1 MILLISYVTG
11 GLVLFL
17 YGMRLASDG
26 LREAAGGHLKTVL
39 SVLSSRRST
48 AVLIGI
54 VVTFLLSSSSAV
66 SVLLVDLANAG
77 LISLPQAILVLLGAT
92 VGTALTVQI
101 IAFPVTSYALIL
113 VVVGYLVQ
121 LLAHFRRAKAL
132 GTALLGLGLIFFG
145 LDVINRG
152 LATTTTDTIESL
164 RSWLDYSLLGF
175 ALGVILSAF
184 LRSAATVGIAVVLAG
199 NGVPLVNLVP
209 VVLGASVGTCSAPLL
224 AAVRGGRRGKQVA
237 VADLAFRL
245 VLALVFLPL
254 VGPLAEFVTWLTAFV
269 SPESSVSGL
278 ARRSVAHVQFLTA
291 LVTVLAVL
299 PVTGFFVKLV
309 QKMMGG
315 AREIPPGAIQYIHFD
330 ALLAPEVALTQAHR
344 EVVRMAEITRS
355 LVARSV
361 QAVLEN
367 NEHEL
372 ERLEAAD
379 DRIDV
384 IDLVLSQYLQRLK
397 PAGLDPDALE
407 VKFKL
412 LYIIKDIEA
421 VADLATRDLVRI
433 GWEKSRDNVQFVDG
447 EKQELD
453 DIRRLL
459 DEDLGMLV
467 EAVRG
472 ADASESLRSRIL
484 ERDRDLDLQ
493 RMRLFDRQFARVAR
507 GVPGAEESTA
517 AYMNTLNALRMMHF
531 LVSDILRMISEPPP
545 GRAASR

>member
-1 MILLISYVTG
+1 MILLISHVTG

-26 LREAAGGHLKTVL
+26 LREAAGGHLKTTL
-39 SVLSSRRST
+39 SVLSSRRGA

-77 LISLPQAILVLLGAT
+77 LVSLPQAILVLLGAT

-101 IAFPVTSYALIL
+101 IAFSVTAYALIL
-113 VVVGYLVQ
+113 VVAGYLVQ

-152 LATTTTDTIESL
+152 LAETTSQTIESL

-175 ALGVILSAF
+175 VLGVILSAF

-254 VGPLAEFVTWLTAFV
+254 VGPLAKLVTWLTSFV
-269 SPESSVSGL
+269 SPESSVEGM

-299 PVTGFFVKLV
+299 PATGFLAKLV
-309 QKMMGG
+309 ERLMGG
-315 AREIPPGAIQYIHFD
+315 AREIPPGAVQYIQFEEPV
-330 ALLAPEVALTQAHR
+330 APEVALSRAHQ
-344 EVVRMAEITRS
+344 EVVRMAEITRG

-397 PAGLDPDALE
+397 AAGLGPDALE
-407 VKFKL
+407 VKSKL

-433 GWEKSRDNVQFVDG
+433 GWEKSRDNVRFVDG

-453 DIRRLL
+453 GIRRLL

-472 ADASESLRSRIL
+472 ADASQSLRSRIL
-484 ERDRDLDLQ
+484 QRDREMDFQ
-493 RMRLFDRQFARVAR
+493 RVRLFDRQFARVAE
-507 GVPGAEESTA
+507 GVPGAEDSTA
-517 AYMNTLNALRMMHF
+517 AYMNTLNVLRMIHF
-531 LVSDILRMISEPPP
+531 LVSDILRMISQPPP
-545 GRAASR
+545 RETG